1 MLILIDGYNV
11 IAPVAPPNRVDRR
24 GWLRAERQLLIDRL
38 LVGLDPRLVHE
49 TCVVFDSAVAPPGA
63 ESHLRIQGL
72 EIRFAVDH
80 DEADD
85 LIEELLAA
93 HPAAKRLSLITSD
106 RRLQAAAKRVGA
118 QAFDAQVW
126 LDSLLDGKVML
137 AIDWPPRSDAT
148 VRDAARWPT
157 SDDAKSGSKPMPNP
171 DAELDWLEHFGI
183 TNTELAE
190 WELQAGP
197 TVPPRTEDNSRT
209 ADRTDPGAERRP
221 GRMSSRELPEG
232 FNPFPKGYGE
242 DLLDQGPG

>member
-11 IAPVAPPNRVDRR
+11 IAPVAPPNRVNRR

-38 LVGLDPRLVHE
+38 LIGLDPRLVYQ
-49 TCVVFDSAVAPPGA
+49 TCVVFDAAVAPPGA

-85 LIEELLAA
+85 LIEELLLA

-126 LDSLLDGKVML
+126 LDSLLDGRVLL
-137 AIDWPPRSDAT
+137 AIDWPPRSDAI
-148 VRDAARWPT
+148 VRDAARWPAG
-157 SDDAKSGSKPMPNP
+157 DADSGSKPTPHP
-171 DAELDWLEHFGI
+171 AAELDWLEHFGI
-183 TNTELAE
+183 TKAELAE
-190 WELQAGP
+190 WELQSEP
-197 TVPPRTEDNSRT
+197 TVPPRADDNSRH
-209 ADRTDPGAERRP
+209 ADRIDPDAGRPP
-221 GRMSSRELPEG
+221 GRISSRELPEG

-242 DLLDQGPG
+242 DLLDQAPG